1 MGVWGDIARG
11 IGWAFA
17 PVLAVPVLYL
27 VFRPTWLSS
36 FSRGL
41 IRTIDSL
48 SFWTGE
54 IVKWSLPL
62 LVLSVAASVFALSI
76 FGTATTKWL
85 ESAFYFQAVIILLG
99 AGATL
104 LAGQHVRVDVF
115 HARMGERARA
125 RVDLLGFYLLLA
137 PVCLLILWNSQSF
150 VGFAWRTLEGS
161 TESDGI
167 RGVFLLKT
175 LIPLF
180 ALSLLAQGL
189 SIALRAALALNGEA
203 RPERPH
209 GVEPF
214 FQVASEDVL

>member
-1 MGVWGDIARG
+1 MLRAV
-11 IGWAFA
+11 GWAFLPA
-17 PVLAVPVLYL
+17 LALPVLYL
-27 VFRPTWLSS
+27 LWRPRWLQSLA
-36 FSRGL
+36 RGL
-41 IRTIDSL
+41 IRTVDTL
-48 SFWTGE
+48 TFWTGE

-115 HARMGERARA
+115 HARMGERERA
-125 RVDLLGFYLLLA
+125 RVDLLGYYLLLA
-137 PVCLLILWNSQSF
+137 PVCLLILWNSQGF
-150 VGFAWRTLEGS
+150 VNFAWRTFEGS

-180 ALSLLAQGL
+180 AISLLAQGL

-214 FQVASEDVL
+214 FEVANEDTL